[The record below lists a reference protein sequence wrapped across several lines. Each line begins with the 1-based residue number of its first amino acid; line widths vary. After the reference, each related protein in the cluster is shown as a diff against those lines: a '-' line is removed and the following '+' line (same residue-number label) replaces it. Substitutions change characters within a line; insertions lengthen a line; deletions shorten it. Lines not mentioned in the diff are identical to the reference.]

1 MAWQSKEQLLD
12 KETVKDLNREAL
24 WTFPREWRVMYFG
37 FFVLLNI
44 AFVVL
49 GVVEFRSVG
58 HWIDAPFTSLTA
70 IVVGSGTAAALLS
83 LFLTE
88 IWRLI
93 VTFSTWVAE
102 KLEENLERSRERR
115 RKEREWELEMARKRE
130 WTERQWES
138 KMARERK
145 QVLERE
151 RMDVYEAGRKAGLL
165 EAQGKQPPP
174 PPWETNG
181 SNGSN

>member
-1 MAWQSKEQLLD
+1 MPMTWQAKEQLLD

-49 GVVEFRSVG
+49 GVVEFRSVR

-115 RKEREWELEMARKRE
+115 RQEREQARK
-130 WTERQWES
+130 
-138 KMARERK
+138 ARA
-145 QVLERE
+145 QE
-151 RMDVYEAGRKAGLL
+151 RMTVYEAGRKAGLL

-181 SNGSN
+181 SNGSD

>member
-1 MAWQSKEQLLD
+1 
-12 KETVKDLNREAL
+12 
-24 WTFPREWRVMYFG
+24 MYFG

-44 AFVVL
+44 AFAVL
-49 GVVEFRSVG
+49 GAVEFRSVRY
-58 HWIDAPFTSLTA
+58 WVDAPFTSLTG

-115 RKEREWELEMARKRE
+115 RQEREQEQE
-130 WTERQWES
+130 
-138 KMARERK
+138 RERK
-145 QVLERE
+145 AREQE
-151 RMDVYEAGRKAGLL
+151 RMTAYEAGRKAGLL

-181 SNGSN
+181 SNGSS

>member
-115 RKEREWELEMARKRE
+115 RQEREQARK
-130 WTERQWES
+130 
-138 KMARERK
+138 ARA
-145 QVLERE
+145 QE
-151 RMDVYEAGRKAGLL
+151 RMTVYEAGRKAGLL